1 MGVVDRV
8 NDLVDPLC
16 ARVGV
21 EMVDLEFAGGVLRI
35 TVDQPGGV
43 GTEALAA
50 LTGEVSR
57 VLDHTDP
64 IPGTFTLEVTS
75 PGLERTLKRPDH
87 LGQVV
92 GARITLKTCPGTE
105 GDRRLEGILET
116 ADDSGLVVRTDDG
129 SQLAVAYEKV
139 QTARTVFVWEQPP
152 KSVRQGG
159 RGMAGRSDGSNCP

>member
-87 LGQVV
+87 FGKVV
-92 GARITLKTCPGTE
+92 GARNTLKTCPGTE
-105 GDRRLEGILET
+105 GARRLEGILEA

-129 SQLAVAYEKV
+129 SQRAVAYEKV
-139 QTARTVFVWEQPP
+139 QTARTVFVWEQPS

-159 RGMAGRSDGSNCP
+159 RGVAVRSDGSGSP